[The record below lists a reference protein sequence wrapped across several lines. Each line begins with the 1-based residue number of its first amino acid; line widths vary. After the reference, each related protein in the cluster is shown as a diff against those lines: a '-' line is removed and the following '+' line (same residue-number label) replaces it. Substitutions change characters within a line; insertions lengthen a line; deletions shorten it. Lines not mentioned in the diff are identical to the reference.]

1 MDKNAKT
8 FWDMI
13 NGSVSFARL
22 YEYLWIKYG
31 FIKLDIEGLE
41 SISKEISEYYNQQ
54 NDSNTSGQ
62 VAQKNQNLIA
72 LGEETYIIGRALC
85 HLAKSTNNLVLLAA
99 ADVPKTGLIKGE
111 EKDIISKIKSMLNL
125 ARTNI
130 KDLAAYDV
138 TVEMLNEKEEKLNK
152 ISAMPTTIVHI
163 KSKRKTAKRSI
174 TELIAAARILLDLLD
189 DAFVAVIRDE
199 KFINGWFDARKIKG
213 RHSAGKKNNDN
224 GNNPT
229 PPAK

>member
-8 FWDMI
+8 FWDMQNECI
-13 NGSVSFARL
+13 SFARL
-22 YEYLWIKYG
+22 YQDLWTKYE
-31 FIKLDIEGLE
+31 FIKSDIEGLE
-41 SISKEISEYYNQQ
+41 TISKEISGYYNQQ
-54 NDSNTSGQ
+54 NDSDTSGQ

-85 HLAKSTNNLVLLAA
+85 HLAKTSNNLVLLAA
-99 ADVPKTGLIKGE
+99 ADVPKTGLCKGE

-152 ISAMPTTIVHI
+152 ISDMPTAIVNI

-174 TELIAAARILLDLLD
+174 NELIAAARILLDQLD
-189 DAFVAVIRDE
+189 DAFEAVIRDA
-199 KFINGWFDARKIKG
+199 KFVNGWFDARKIKG
-213 RHSAGKKNNDN
+213 RHTNGKKSN
-224 GNNPT
+224 GNGDNPT